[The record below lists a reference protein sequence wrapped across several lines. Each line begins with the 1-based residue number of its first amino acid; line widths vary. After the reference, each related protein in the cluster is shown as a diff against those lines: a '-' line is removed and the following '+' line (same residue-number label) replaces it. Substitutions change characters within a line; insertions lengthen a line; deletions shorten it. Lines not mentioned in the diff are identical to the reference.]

1 MLVEGQTVPISE
13 AVSHLAGVRLALTK
27 EKMLLETP
35 TGKLYLILTVHPVLF
50 YLFLFFF
57 FFSDTLG
64 IPHMRHKDRVT
75 NLTEISLGLSLMP
88 LFLIFLGARQLS

>member
-50 YLFLFFF
+50 YLFFF

-64 IPHMRHKDRVT
+64 ILHMRHKDRVT

-88 LFLIFLGARQLS
+88 LFQIFLGARQLS